1 MIPKTQKQWLVRGD
15 KGFDYL
21 EFQAEALIPSIGDR
35 DVLVKSKGIN
45 FAASRSLNST
55 DADQMPLVHAVSL
68 NSRDLLILKGLY
80 PFPLK
85 DSHVH
90 LSDGAGV
97 VAAVGSRVHRFRV
110 GDRVATLSHQDHLAG
125 PLDAKSRTS
134 ALGSSLDVVLRE
146 YGVFTEHGLVNVPE
160 NLSLL
165 EASSL
170 PSAALTAWNA
180 LYGLEGMVSRQC
192 DTVLTEGTGGVSIFA
207 MQFAKSA
214 GAKVIATTSTA
225 QRAERLKEL
234 GADYWGEPAKNST
247 PNKERV
253 SAVVEVGGPA
263 SLRQALTALK
273 FDGSISM
280 VGSVG
285 GFVDPG
291 SNTEEPTFFDT
302 VIHSCTLR
310 GTAVG
315 SRLQFED
322 MNRAIAV
329 NDLHPVLDRQ
339 ILKLEEAR
347 EAYQYIWD
355 QKHFGKVI
363 LEIV

>member
-1 MIPKTQKQWLVRGD
+1 
-15 KGFDYL
+15 
-21 EFQAEALIPSIGDR
+21 
-35 DVLVKSKGIN
+35 
-45 FAASRSLNST
+45 
-55 DADQMPLVHAVSL
+55 MPLVQAVSL
-68 NSRDLLILKGLY
+68 NSRHLLILKGLY

-85 DSHVH
+85 DGHVP

-110 GDRVATLSHQDHLAG
+110 GDRVASSFHQDHLAG

-134 ALGSSLDVVLRE
+134 ALGSSLDGVLRE
-146 YGVFTEHGLVNVPE
+146 YG
-160 NLSLL
+160 
-165 EASSL
+165 ASSL
-170 PSAALTAWNA
+170 PCAALTALNA
-180 LYGLEGMVSRQC
+180 LYGLEGMVSRKG

-214 GAKVIATTSTA
+214 GAKVTATTSTA
-225 QRAERLKEL
+225 QKAERPKEL
-234 GADYWGEPAKNST
+234 GADYRGEPAKNST
-247 PNKERV
+247 PNEERV

-302 VIHSCTLR
+302 VIHSCTVR
-310 GTAVG
+310 GIAVG
-315 SRLQFED
+315 SRLRFED
-322 MNRAIAV
+322 TNRAIEV
-329 NDLHPVLDRQ
+329 NDLHPILDRQ
-339 ILKLEEAR
+339 TFKLEEAR

>member
-207 MQFAKSA
+207 MQ
-214 GAKVIATTSTA
+214 GRTA
-225 QRAERLKEL
+225 QGTWRRLRNQL
-234 GADYWGEPAKNST
+234 QAALNPQWGEPAKNST

>member
-1 MIPKTQKQWLVRGD
+1 MIPKTQKQWIV
-15 KGFDYL
+15 
-21 EFQAEALIPSIGDR
+21 EALVPSIGNR
-35 DVLVKSKGIN
+35 DVLVESKDIN
-45 FAASRSLNST
+45 FAANRSLNST
-55 DADQMPLVHAVSL
+55 DADQHATSSGRIAEFSPLAHTKGT
-68 NSRDLLILKGLY
+68 LIWKVQCRSALVFKGLY

-85 DSHVH
+85 DGHVP

-110 GDRVATLSHQDHLAG
+110 GDRVATSFHQDHLAG

-134 ALGSSLDVVLRE
+134 ALGSSLDGVLRDPK
-146 YGVFTEHGLVNVPE
+146 GRTAQGTWRRLRDQ
-160 NLSLL
+160 LQ
-165 EASSL
+165 
-170 PSAALTAWNA
+170 AALNP
-180 LYGLEGMVSRQC
+180 
-192 DTVLTEGTGGVSIFA
+192 
-207 MQFAKSA
+207 
-214 GAKVIATTSTA
+214 
-225 QRAERLKEL
+225 QR
-234 GADYWGEPAKNST
+234 GEPAKNST
-247 PNKERV
+247 PNEERV

-280 VGSVG
+280 VRSVG

-302 VIHSCTLR
+302 VIHSCTVR
-310 GTAVG
+310 GIAVG
-315 SRLQFED
+315 SRLRFED
-322 MNRAIAV
+322 TNRAIEV
-329 NDLHPVLDRQ
+329 NDLHPILDRQ
-339 ILKLEEAR
+339 TFKLEEAR

>member
-1 MIPKTQKQWLVRGD
+1 MSFCFGFQGIAQK
-15 KGFDYL
+15 F
-21 EFQAEALIPSIGDR
+21 
-35 DVLVKSKGIN
+35 
-45 FAASRSLNST
+45 
-55 DADQMPLVHAVSL
+55 
-68 NSRDLLILKGLY
+68 LLTGLY

-85 DSHVH
+85 DGHVP

-110 GDRVATLSHQDHLAG
+110 GDRVATLFHQDHLAG

-134 ALGSSLDVVLRE
+134 ALGSSLDG
-146 YGVFTEHGLVNVPE
+146 GVFTEHGLVNVQE

-180 LYGLEGMVSRQC
+180 LYGLEGMVSRQG

-214 GAKVIATTSTA
+214 GAKVTATTSTA
-225 QRAERLKEL
+225 QKAERPKEL
-234 GADYWGEPAKNST
+234 GADYRGEPAKNST
-247 PNKERV
+247 PNEERV

-302 VIHSCTLR
+302 AIHSCTVR
-310 GTAVG
+310 GIAVG
-315 SRLQFED
+315 SRLRFED
-322 MNRAIAV
+322 TNRAIEV

-339 ILKLEEAR
+339 TFKLEEAR
-347 EAYQYIWD
+347 DAYQYI
-355 QKHFGKVI
+355 
-363 LEIV
+363 

>member
-55 DADQMPLVHAVSL
+55 DADQHATSSGRIAEFSPLAHT
-68 NSRDLLILKGLY
+68 K
-80 PFPLK
+80 
-85 DSHVH
+85 
-90 LSDGAGV
+90 GV

-110 GDRVATLSHQDHLAG
+110 GNRVATLFHQDHLAG

-134 ALGSSLDVVLRE
+134 ALGSSLDGVLRE
-146 YGVFTEHGLVNVPE
+146 YGVFTEHGLVNVQE
-160 NLSLL
+160 DLSLL

-180 LYGLEGMVSRQC
+180 LYGLEGMVSRQG

-225 QRAERLKEL
+225 QKAERLKEL

-263 SLRQALTALK
+263 SLRQAPTALR
-273 FDGSISM
+273 FEGSISM
-280 VGSVG
+280 
-285 GFVDPG
+285 
-291 SNTEEPTFFDT
+291 
-302 VIHSCTLR
+302 L
-310 GTAVG
+310 
-315 SRLQFED
+315 ED
-322 MNRAIAV
+322 MNRAIEV

-339 ILKLEEAR
+339 TFKLEEAR